1 MLEVN
6 PFERMN
12 WPAHGCSEDL
22 NAYWVVF
29 KQEMWW
35 FQIRTQV
42 IAEYVPSL
50 LECLSM
56 QAGFQVQHRRVE
68 RAGRTSDRRLERA
81 CGLGATQASARI
93 ERRPFGPSR

>member
-1 MLEVN
+1 MADTRLLED
-6 PFERMN
+6 
-12 WPAHGCSEDL
+12 S

-56 QAGFQVQHRRVE
+56 QAGFRFNIGGLKERVE
-68 RAGRTSDRRLERA
+68 
-81 CGLGATQASARI
+81 QAIAASKGHAD
-93 ERRPFGPSR
+93 